1 MRALHLVCEIVA
13 RLVRAT
19 WRVLGRA
26 WKCRHPSPDPLQWTF
41 VLRDVIGVVV
51 IVVVTRV
58 WRMKHFDATVEL
70 GSAVTNRFTAA
81 LVLVVVVPG
90 AALVFALI
98 ARRGLRLRAW
108 SLSAIPVFAVLS
120 TVAVAVGPSLFART
134 AAGQTVAY
142 WISMGVNALMTRS
155 GPFALV
161 IALVL
166 GALTAFVGLVMVTGW
181 SRASS
186 CLSALRFGPAM
197 HTRSWPRWSPSVWRS
212 ARCLS
217 VSGSDFPALTPRC
230 RCGSPGP
237 SPSAGRSWS
246 LPCRSGRSCGCEH
259 LAFGFANLIGEW
271 LATPSQGASTEPSAV
286 PQH

>member
-1 MRALHLVCEIVA
+1 M
-13 RLVRAT
+13 
-19 WRVLGRA
+19 
-26 WKCRHPSPDPLQWTF
+26 
-41 VLRDVIGVVV
+41 LRDVIGVVV

-166 GALTAFVGLVMVTGW
+166 GALTAFVGLVMVTGLVAGVVM
-181 SRASS
+181 SVGSSFRAGDAHPLMASVVAIGLAICTVS
-186 CLSALRFGPAM
+186 LGVWQRLSGADPTLPLWVAWTLTIGGPIVVVALSVWQIVRLRALGLRFREP
-197 HTRSWPRWSPSVWRS
+197 HWRVAGDPIS
-212 ARCLS
+212 RGVHRALC
-217 VSGSDFPALTPRC
+217 GAAALTNRM
-230 RCGSPGP
+230 
-237 SPSAGRSWS
+237 
-246 LPCRSGRSCGCEH
+246 
-259 LAFGFANLIGEW
+259 
-271 LATPSQGASTEPSAV
+271 ASRTKA
-286 PQH
+286 